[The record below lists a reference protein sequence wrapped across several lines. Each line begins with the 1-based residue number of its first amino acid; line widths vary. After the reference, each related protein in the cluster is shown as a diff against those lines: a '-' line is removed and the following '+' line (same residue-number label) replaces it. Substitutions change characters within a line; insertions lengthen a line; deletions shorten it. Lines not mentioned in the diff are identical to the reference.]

1 MKQFFVLLTIVSML
15 FATAFDAEARKKFG
29 SKKKGKTHQTSTV
42 QQKKQVDTKSLAAQ
56 QGAKKKSSKK
66 GIMAGVLGGLLAGG
80 LIAAMLG
87 DDFEGFQFLEM
98 ILLAVAAFVL
108 FKVIKSFMSKKQQ
121 PQMAGAPNNFSQQ
134 PQSQPFSQPQQFQA
148 NQNAGGFGTQQDV
161 PFNLPRDFD
170 VNGFLQGAR
179 SHYQTIQTAWNKK
192 DYATMAEYLSP
203 ALVEEF
209 RQEREQQGD
218 VATEV
223 MFVDAELARADVSA
237 DKWEIS
243 VMFRGKYR
251 DQGDMQEEPIHEVW
265 HLERKTQGDAP
276 WLIVGVEDLIDS

>member
-29 SKKKGKTHQTSTV
+29 GKKKGKTHQTSTV

-121 PQMAGAPNNFSQQ
+121 PQMAGAPNFGQQ
-134 PQSQPFSQPQQFQA
+134 QSQPFSQPQQFQA
-148 NQNAGGFGTQQDV
+148 NQTAGGFGATQDV

-179 SHYQTIQTAWNKK
+179 SHYQTIQAAWNKK

-203 ALVEEF
+203 ELVEEF

-251 DQGDMQEEPIHEVW
+251 DLGDMQEEPIHEVW

>member
-29 SKKKGKTHQTSTV
+29 GKKKGKTHQTSTV

-121 PQMAGAPNNFSQQ
+121 PQMAGAPNFGQQQ
-134 PQSQPFSQPQQFQA
+134 PSQPFSQQPQQFQA
-148 NQNAGGFGTQQDV
+148 NQTAGGFGAGQEV

-170 VNGFLQGAR
+170 VSGFLQGAR
-179 SHYQTIQTAWNKK
+179 AHYQTIQAAWNKK

-203 ALVEEF
+203 ELVEEF

-251 DQGDMQEEPIHEVW
+251 DLGDMQEEPIHEVW
-265 HLERKTQGDAP
+265 HLERKTHGDAP